1 MPLLL
6 AKMALASSNSLLKEV
21 GKPKYKPIQIVRKMQ
36 EEGYRRFTIGWHTEL
51 WQSLGAQDPANG
63 FGVLHAREPR
73 RGRTAER
80 WTQGRHPVIAYVAT
94 KGVLRSLPPVRHQ
107 APMGLF
113 FASSSGTDKWCSL
126 VWELS
131 AGCAEMPFL
140 AARSHAI
147 GRLVFRI
154 GRRQHR
160 HCACPEAVW
169 CF

>member
-21 GKPKYKPIQIVRKMQ
+21 GKQKYKLIQIVRKMQ

-80 WTQGRHPVIAYVAT
+80 
-94 KGVLRSLPPVRHQ
+94 
-107 APMGLF
+107 
-113 FASSSGTDKWCSL
+113 
-126 VWELS
+126 
-131 AGCAEMPFL
+131 
-140 AARSHAI
+140 
-147 GRLVFRI
+147 
-154 GRRQHR
+154 
-160 HCACPEAVW
+160 
-169 CF
+169 

>member
-6 AKMALASSNSLLKEV
+6 AEMALASSNSLLKEV

-51 WQSLGAQDPANG
+51 WQSMGAQDPANG

-94 KGVLRSLPPVRHQ
+94 KRRL
-107 APMGLF
+107 A
-113 FASSSGTDKWCSL
+113 K
-126 VWELS
+126 
-131 AGCAEMPFL
+131 L
-140 AARSHAI
+140 AAGPPPSANWAVLCLFLGH
-147 GRLVFRI
+147 
-154 GRRQHR
+154 RQ
-160 HCACPEAVW
+160 AV
-169 CF
+169 